1 MTGRPS
7 AGARHGAFRWRA
19 GEISRLEAFSDAVFG
34 FALTLL
40 VVSLEVPETF
50 RELRA
55 GMSGFLAFAA
65 CMAMLVWLWYE
76 HFRFFRKYA
85 LQDGVT
91 ILLNAVLLFV
101 VLFYVY
107 PLKFLFTYLSFMIF
121 GLGGAHPP
129 VVESAEEVRQLM
141 LIYGIGFVAVFVLFG
156 LLYLRALRQ
165 ADVLALSAPE
175 RAATRSSLVEHALSA
190 SVGVLSILLALVL
203 PDRLMGVS
211 GLAYMLLGPV
221 HTIRGSRQRRQQRAP
236 RGARGETDPA
246 A

>member
-1 MTGRPS
+1 M
-7 AGARHGAFRWRA
+7 AGLPAGTARGIFRWRG

-50 RELRA
+50 RDLKA

-76 HFRFFRKYA
+76 HYRFFRKYA

-107 PLKFLFTYLSFMIF
+107 PLKFLFAYLSYTMF

-129 VVESAEEVRQLM
+129 IVESAGEVRQLM
-141 LIYGIGFVAVFVLFG
+141 LIYGIGFVSVFVVFVL
-156 LLYLRALRQ
+156 LHARALQ
-165 ADVLALSAPE
+165 LSDVLALSASE
-175 RAATRSSLVEHALSA
+175 RLATRSSLVEHALSA
-190 SVGVLSILLALVL
+190 TVGILSILLALVL
-203 PDRLMGVS
+203 PDRVMGIS
-211 GLAYMLLGPV
+211 GMAYMLLGPV
-221 HTIRGSRQRRQQRAP
+221 HAIHGSRRRRQQRPLVAS
-236 RGARGETDPA
+236 RGGTDPA

>member
-1 MTGRPS
+1 MTGGPQ
-7 AGARHGAFRWRA
+7 AGTRRAAFRWRG

-40 VVSLEVPETF
+40 IVSLEVPETF
-50 RELRA
+50 RELKA

-76 HFRFFRKYA
+76 HYRFFRKYA

-91 ILLNAVLLFV
+91 ILLNAILLFV

-107 PLKFLFTYLSFMIF
+107 PLKFLFAYLSFTMF

-129 VVESAEEVRQLM
+129 VVESGDEVRQLM
-141 LIYGIGFVAVFVLFG
+141 VIYGIGFVAVFVVFA
-156 LLYLRALRQ
+156 LLHLRALRL
-165 ADVLALSAPE
+165 ADDLGLSVAE
-175 RAATRSSLVEHALSA
+175 RFATRSNVVEHSLSA
-190 SVGVLSILLALVL
+190 SVGVLSVLLAFAL
-203 PDRLMGVS
+203 PDRLIGMS
-211 GLAYMLLGPV
+211 GMTYMLLGPV
-221 HTIRGSRQRRQQRAP
+221 HTFHASRWRRRQRALLAP
-236 RGARGETDPA
+236 RSGTDPA